1 MALFCAELRDF
12 AAWAKLRKL
21 SALTASELD
30 RHGAEYLD
38 HLFFGGYQAERG
50 EKLLAALQALHP
62 ELGTAAT
69 GSLPLMRA
77 GMRGFRKLAHGY
89 SRTPLVLEAVH
100 AIIGQLAATQRLD
113 MARAILVSWD
123 AFLRL
128 PSDLVRMTG
137 ASWVAPV
144 AGLAGNRWGLLL
156 YPEEQDTRSKTTQFD
171 ESVMLDHPVIRSLGN
186 IWKQKIAAA
195 GATGAF
201 WDFSD
206 VKFTRAFSDTILQ
219 LGLPPTTV
227 AYQLRHG
234 AASYAALQGTR
245 SLAEIQRRLR
255 HASPVSTQRYEKHT
269 RYLAEVGKLTPELR
283 GYAAWV
289 DSRLRGLLLGTTSAI
304 TFREFCSANHLV
316 HNRAL
321 STSSGPPAK
330 RQRTVGKLSS
340 S

>member
-1 MALFCAELRDF
+1 
-12 AAWAKLRKL
+12 
-21 SALTASELD
+21 
-30 RHGAEYLD
+30 
-38 HLFFGGYQAERG
+38 
-50 EKLLAALQALHP
+50 
-62 ELGTAAT
+62 
-69 GSLPLMRA
+69 
-77 GMRGFRKLAHGY
+77 
-89 SRTPLVLEAVH
+89 
-100 AIIGQLAATQRLD
+100 
-113 MARAILVSWD
+113 MARAILLSWD
-123 AFLRL
+123 GFLRL
-128 PSDLVRMTG
+128 TSDLVRMTG

-144 AGLAGNRWGLLL
+144 SGLAGNRWGLLL

-171 ESVMLDHPVIRSLGN
+171 ESVMLDHPVIKALGSV
-186 IWKQKIAAA
+186 WRQKIAQA
-195 GATGAF
+195 GPTGPF
-201 WDFSD
+201 WEFSD
-206 VKFTRAFSDTILQ
+206 AKFTKAFSETILQ
-219 LGLPPTTV
+219 LGLPATTV

-283 GYAAWV
+283 EYAAWV
-289 DSRLRGLLLGTTSAI
+289 DSRLRGLLLGTISPI
-304 TFREFCSANHLV
+304 SFKEFCSANRLI

>member
-1 MALFCAELRDF
+1 MALGITLFQVSRIQEKTTAPSCAVLRDF

-21 SALTASELD
+21 SALTSSELD
-30 RHGAEYLD
+30 RQGAEYLD

-113 MARAILVSWD
+113 MVRAILVSWD

-144 AGLAGNRWGLLL
+144 SGLAGNRWG
-156 YPEEQDTRSKTTQFD
+156 SCC
-171 ESVMLDHPVIRSLGN
+171 IRKSR
-186 IWKQKIAAA
+186 
-195 GATGAF
+195 TH
-201 WDFSD
+201 D
-206 VKFTRAFSDTILQ
+206 RR
-219 LGLPPTTV
+219 
-227 AYQLRHG
+227 RH
-234 AASYAALQGTR
+234 S
-245 SLAEIQRRLR
+245 
-255 HASPVSTQRYEKHT
+255 STK
-269 RYLAEVGKLTPELR
+269 A
-283 GYAAWV
+283 
-289 DSRLRGLLLGTTSAI
+289 
-304 TFREFCSANHLV
+304 
-316 HNRAL
+316 
-321 STSSGPPAK
+321 
-330 RQRTVGKLSS
+330 
-340 S
+340 